1 MENLLWETPE
11 EIVQKVA
18 KRLKLIR
25 KRKKITQLQLSKMS
39 SVSYG
44 TIKRFEITGQIS
56 LIYLTQIALALD
68 CVDEIRNLFTDIP
81 YKSIEEI
88 INERK

>member
-18 KRLKLIR
+18 ERLKLIR

>member
-1 MENLLWETPE
+1 
-11 EIVQKVA
+11 
-18 KRLKLIR
+18 
-25 KRKKITQLQLSKMS
+25 MS

-56 LIYLTQIALALD
+56 LIYLTQIAIALD

>member
-18 KRLKLIR
+18 ERLKLIR

-56 LIYLTQIALALD
+56 LIYLTQIAIALD

>member
-18 KRLKLIR
+18 ERLKLIR

-56 LIYLTQIALALD
+56 LIYLTQIAIALD

-88 INERK
+88 INERE